1 MFLIK
6 NVIAIQLLFHVLC
19 NCFKIPIK
27 FCIRMV
33 QMLLFGMT
41 WYLEINFSYIYVRQK
56 VLAESIEI
64 PFKCI
69 EWNAYT
75 IDVSVV
81 FSEGHQIKRQ
91 SFQFVLQLL
100 EMFIERQIDFSVSLH
115 LHPLAGIWIKFFT
128 WEISVASSTL
138 NRCSSRKCK
147 GQTSYQITS
156 SKTNRQTNF
165 VFCEIGSFFGW
176 WFTAS
181 HLSET
186 YFWGRRF
193 SQSLRWIFETN

>member
-6 NVIAIQLLFHVLC
+6 NAIAFQLLFHVLC

-75 IDVSVV
+75 IDVSV
-81 FSEGHQIKRQ
+81 
-91 SFQFVLQLL
+91 
-100 EMFIERQIDFSVSLH
+100 
-115 LHPLAGIWIKFFT
+115 FFLGR
-128 WEISVASSTL
+128 AS
-138 NRCSSRKCK
+138 N
-147 GQTSYQITS
+147 QTTKLSICVTTFGDVYR
-156 SKTNRQTNF
+156 KTNWLLCFSSSASIGWNLDK
-165 VFCEIGSFFGW
+165 VF
-176 WFTAS
+176 
-181 HLSET
+181 HLTSER
-186 YFWGRRF
+186 YLL
-193 SQSLRWIFETN
+193 QAQHWIVAAAENVMGKHHIK

>member
-1 MFLIK
+1 MFQIK
-6 NVIAIQLLFHVLC
+6 NVIAFQLLFHVLC

-27 FCIRMV
+27 FCIRLV

-75 IDVSVV
+75 IDVSVFF

-128 WEISVASSTL
+128 WRVRDICCKL
-138 NRCSSRKCK
+138 N
-147 GQTSYQITS
+147 I
-156 SKTNRQTNF
+156 
-165 VFCEIGSFFGW
+165 E
-176 WFTAS
+176 
-181 HLSET
+181 
-186 YFWGRRF
+186 
-193 SQSLRWIFETN
+193 SLQQPKM

>member
-1 MFLIK
+1 MIFGNQLFIYLCSSK
-6 NVIAIQLLFHVLC
+6 SSGRIHRNTIQMHW
-19 NCFKIPIK
+19 
-27 FCIRMV
+27 M
-33 QMLLFGMT
+33 
-41 WYLEINFSYIYVRQK
+41 
-56 VLAESIEI
+56 
-64 PFKCI
+64 KCI
-69 EWNAYT
+69 YYWRKCCFFGRASNQTTKLSICVTTFE
-75 IDVSVV
+75 DVYRK
-81 FSEGHQIKRQ
+81 F
-91 SFQFVLQLL
+91 
-100 EMFIERQIDFSVSLH
+100 ERQIDFSVSLH